1 MADFT
6 RVFISFQGSALE
18 RGAVFAW
25 RSLRRNSF
33 VCARGRKLWSARPDS
48 SLIKELKL
56 VVA

>member
-1 MADFT
+1 ML
-6 RVFISFQGSALE
+6 VFISFQGSALE